1 MDENT
6 RERSVYYNVPRLTEA
21 VRGPAAAVGA
31 AVVLQGQNPSVVR
44 IIIHRDPDVRLSSF
58 TLLYRFSGQPLR
70 TRDEEH
76 PFFKFVYDLPDLNRK
91 DYICL
96 RRIIPENTPV
106 AGCTVLISSVTL
118 ENGETIAYRLGDYE
132 EPQTT
137 CIGSDASLAEP
148 ELQEYFRYHAAAKAS
163 RTAAVPAGEPAVR
176 KKTKKEKKAKPP
188 KKISRRKKLIRRRAI
203 ENAAGITAVIVIGLA
218 VISVGIMRALPGA
231 DSSGSASSPENR
243 LAVMLAAN
251 RYSEAYQLVTRF
263 DDERVLQEVCE
274 KAAEHYQ
281 FVKNFEKAYLYAAA
295 APRPFDG
302 DVIDAFADYFIS
314 QNRHADAV
322 AFLKKQDGYDAALQK
337 VCDSAVRLCLAEADY
352 TGALS
357 YAETAPESLESMVY
371 DHAADALLGQGTID
385 APSLS
390 ILSGMSDEEAFD
402 SIILQKMEAAD
413 DLTTEFSLAIQLK
426 SKSMR
431 AERVKE
437 LCVRGMKS
445 YVDAKDLGK
454 AGTFYKRCSKVLDET
469 GRADCLK
476 QISDYCYTS
485 DNTAGTIYFT
495 ALDGGDTSSFTV
507 RPEDAGIR
515 EYLQDV
521 YFLLNAQQ
529 KRAYHAVSFD
539 LYKEAYRIR
548 NGALE
553 GTDITDAVSVS
564 TFEYQTIVLHTDGTV
579 SAIENDGHNKVLSL
593 PADRDIVQIA
603 AGLDHAAFLHDDG
616 TVTVAGSNALG
627 QCGTGGWKS
636 VVRIAAGAD
645 FTAGLLA
652 DGTLV
657 ACGSNLSGQC
667 EVGRYTDVCDIAACD
682 QSLVILFKDGSVAV
696 AGDVSMGLKQAE
708 RFTQV
713 RRIRAASSCILAE
726 RTNGTYLMAHSTANA
741 DTGSVS
747 SWRKAEEF
755 AAGSVC
761 IGYVDASGEIHIKGD
776 GSPVA
781 AP

>member
-1 MDENT
+1 MEENT
-6 RERSVYYNVPRLTEA
+6 RERSVYYNVPRLRDA
-21 VRGPAAAVGA
+21 VQAPAAAVGA
-31 AVVLQGQNPSVVR
+31 AVVLQGQNPSSVR
-44 IIIHRDPDVRLSSF
+44 IIVHRDPDIRISSF
-58 TLLYRFSGQPLR
+58 TLLYRFSGQPIR
-70 TRDEEH
+70 MRDGEH

-96 RRIIPENTPV
+96 RRIIPEHTAV
-106 AGCTVLISSVTL
+106 DGCTVLISSVTL
-118 ENGETIAYRLGDYE
+118 ENGETISYRLGDYE
-132 EPQTT
+132 EPEIL
-137 CIGSDASLAEP
+137 CIGADASLAEP
-148 ELQEYFRYHAAAKAS
+148 ELQDYFRYHAAAKAG
-163 RTAAVPAGEPAVR
+163 RAAAEPTVSG
-176 KKTKKEKKAKPP
+176 KTKKEKKAKPP
-188 KKISRRKKLIRRRAI
+188 KTISRRKKLIRRRAI

-243 LAVMLAAN
+243 LAGMLAAN
-251 RYSEAYQLVTRF
+251 RYSEAYQLVTQF

-274 KAAEHYQ
+274 KAAEHYL

-295 APRPFDG
+295 APGPFDG
-302 DVIDAFADYFIS
+302 DIIDAFAEYFIS
-314 QNRHADAV
+314 QNRHADAL
-322 AFLKKQDGYDAALQK
+322 AFLKEQDGYDAALQK
-337 VCDSAVRLCLAEADY
+337 VCDSAVRICLAKEDY
-352 TGALS
+352 AGALS
-357 YAETAPESLESMVY
+357 YAAEAPESLEPMVY
-371 DHAADALLGQGTID
+371 DHAADALLRQGSIN
-385 APSLS
+385 APALS
-390 ILSGMSDEEAFD
+390 ILSGMSDGDAFD
-402 SIILQKMEAAD
+402 SVILQKMEEAD
-413 DLTTEFSLAIQLK
+413 DLKTEFSLALKLK
-426 SKSMR
+426 SKSTR
-431 AERVKE
+431 TERVTE

-445 YVDAKDLGK
+445 YVDAKDLGE
-454 AGTFYKRCSKVLDET
+454 AGMFYKRCSKVLDAAE
-469 GRADCLK
+469 RADCLK
-476 QISDYCYTS
+476 QISDYCYTA

-495 ALDGGDTSSFTV
+495 SLDGGDTSSFSV
-507 RPEDAGIR
+507 RPEDGSIR

-548 NGALE
+548 NGVLE

-579 SAIENDGHNKVLSL
+579 SAIANDGHNKVPAL

-616 TVTVAGSNALG
+616 TVTVTGSNALG
-627 QCGTGGWKS
+627 QCGTGSWKN

-682 QSLVILFKDGSVAV
+682 QSLVILFEDGSVAV

-708 RFTQV
+708 HFTQV

-726 RTNGTYLMAHSTANA
+726 RTNGTYRMAHSTANA
-741 DTGSVS
+741 DTGSVG

-776 GSPVA
+776 GSPVT